1 MGAVRMCHST
11 LEPSR
16 SLCAAPS
23 STEQGNDPAWVSALG
38 ARARDG
44 VTGTSETKAPSQTG
58 PGGWGRNRGLNL
70 GTHGGSRLGWG
81 GCQQR
86 GRPQPLCGMCCD
98 VIPVVLETEGP
109 PTQAHGH
116 SQLGRQWGPV
126 DPVPALGA
134 SPGSHPGVL
143 GDWVSAQEVLK
154 EKSSRSPFFGH

>member
-1 MGAVRMCHST
+1 MRHST
-11 LEPSR
+11 LEPPR

-58 PGGWGRNRGLNL
+58 QEGGGRTGGRIWEHVEAPDWG
-70 GTHGGSRLGWG
+70 G

-98 VIPVVLETEGP
+98 VILVVLETEGP
-109 PTQAHGH
+109 PIPAHGH

-126 DPVPALGA
+126 DPLPALGA
-134 SPGSHPGVL
+134 SPGSYPGVL

-154 EKSSRSPFFGH
+154 EKSSGSPFFGH